1 MSKKENRKLRRQ
13 QRKAESRAAWARKAK
28 EEPGAFW
35 TYVILRTIVILILI
49 RSIWIGQYDNAIIC
63 VYVLVLYVL
72 LQLVENRMNIEI
84 PSILEIIIFVF
95 VFLAEI
101 LGELESFFLK
111 VSFWDTMLH
120 TTSGF
125 LLAAVGFSLVNLLNR
140 NEKVKFQLSPAY
152 LAIVAFC
159 FSMTM
164 GVLWEFFEFAA
175 DRWLL
180 LDMQKDTILSQIST
194 VDLDPTLSNTPVVIS
209 GIQDVILQ
217 LENGETYALGLGGYL
232 DIGIYDTMADLFVN
246 FIGAV
251 VFSVVAYF
259 ETKSEKRPLTTALA
273 LRKRKANKE
282 ETGNAKIK
290 HPVHCT
296 GRFLS
301 IQRYFPAETRERLQR
316 HTAAGCGQ
324 QHVRGRGVVSA
335 AKARKALP
343 VVGKEHAVAALFEHA
358 VHTEARG
365 VPGVQALLGGEG
377 GHYVLAALKGVGHQ
391 RAAYRGGEAVAA
403 VLRVRGHGV
412 DVAAAAAERRR
423 AAQAKAHGRKLAA
436 QLRHAAAAGRP
447 HRAEEL
453 VRKIRPVAE
462 HQLPES
468 CEGGEVAAHGGAKL
482 IPAHGWSPGLCTCA
496 AGTPD
501 GTRALRCAGSRAP
514 CRPRG

>member
-72 LQLVENRMNIEI
+72 PQLVENRMNIEI
-84 PSILEIIIFVF
+84 PSILEIISFVF

-194 VDLDPTLSNTPVVIS
+194 VDLDPTLSNKPVVIS

-282 ETGNAKIK
+282 ETGNA
-290 HPVHCT
+290 
-296 GRFLS
+296 
-301 IQRYFPAETRERLQR
+301 
-316 HTAAGCGQ
+316 
-324 QHVRGRGVVSA
+324 
-335 AKARKALP
+335 
-343 VVGKEHAVAALFEHA
+343 
-358 VHTEARG
+358 
-365 VPGVQALLGGEG
+365 
-377 GHYVLAALKGVGHQ
+377 
-391 RAAYRGGEAVAA
+391 
-403 VLRVRGHGV
+403 
-412 DVAAAAAERRR
+412 
-423 AAQAKAHGRKLAA
+423 
-436 QLRHAAAAGRP
+436 
-447 HRAEEL
+447 
-453 VRKIRPVAE
+453 
-462 HQLPES
+462 
-468 CEGGEVAAHGGAKL
+468 
-482 IPAHGWSPGLCTCA
+482 
-496 AGTPD
+496 
-501 GTRALRCAGSRAP
+501 
-514 CRPRG
+514 